1 MIKILNLYKNF
12 GKKQVLKGLNLSIND
27 GERLVILGRSGE
39 GKTVLLKHI
48 VGLLKPDKGEIWV
61 DNVRVDKLKGNKL
74 YKFRQKIAYVFQS
87 SALLDSLTVFENLAL
102 ALENKKLSFEEMKNK
117 IKNVLKHV
125 ELKGVENLYPEELSG
140 GMKKR
145 VAIARALIIEPE
157 YILFDEPTTALDP
170 ITTKNIED
178 LILKLADKFKL
189 TYIIVTHDIR
199 SALKLAHRIVFLNN
213 GKIEME
219 FTPDEIEKV
228 KKHKLLSEFFMFAN
242 VI

>member
-12 GKKQVLKGLNLSIND
+12 GKKEVLKGLNLFIKD

-48 VGLLKPDKGEIWV
+48 IGLLRPDKGEIWV

-74 YKFRQKIAYVFQS
+74 YKFRQKIGYVFQS

-102 ALENKKLSFEEMKNK
+102 ALENKKLSFGEMKDK
-117 IKNVLKHV
+117 IKEVLRHV

-178 LILKLADKFKL
+178 LILKLADKFRL

-213 GKIEME
+213 GKIETE

-228 KKHKLLSEFFMFAN
+228 KKHELLSEFFMFSN

>member
-1 MIKILNLYKNF
+1 MFQKNF

>member
-12 GKKQVLKGLNLSIND
+12 GKKQVLKGLNLSIKD